1 MTSRERSVPP
11 PTYGSQP
18 RRRILVAEEDL
29 QAAQGLAVLLKHL
42 GHDVQ
47 VAHDGHAALEAAR
60 INRPHLLLLGLALPG
75 VDGFRVLQ
83 YLRLDARFSRAPIVA
98 LARSGREEDRQRSRE
113 AGFDDHLVK
122 PIHLEALRSLI
133 DRF

>member
-1 MTSRERSVPP
+1 MTSRERSVAP
-11 PTYGSQP
+11 PTYRSRP
-18 RRRILVAEEDL
+18 RRRVLVAEEDL

-98 LARSGREEDRQRSRE
+98 LARSGREEDRQRSRA

-133 DRF
+133 ERF